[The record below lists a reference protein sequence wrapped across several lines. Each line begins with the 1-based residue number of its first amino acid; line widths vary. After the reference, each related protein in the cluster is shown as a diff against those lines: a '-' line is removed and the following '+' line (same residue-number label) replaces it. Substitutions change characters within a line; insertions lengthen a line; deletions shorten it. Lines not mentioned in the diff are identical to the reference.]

1 MTHVVLLLKIIL
13 LLMIR
18 SLVMKSNII
27 LWFPSRWVL
36 INAKF
41 RGTSFGDLLRVVYLK
56 KWVQSII
63 CFEIWLF
70 YLFMMFFLQTIAE
83 IVPLRI
89 WLCHSRNLRLW
100 NGKKSLQ
107 GIWQHFS
114 CLLDKGI
121 TEISKKLN
129 SHGGFLSYHLD
140 SKANSAQRAA
150 CFCTC

>member
-1 MTHVVLLLKIIL
+1 
-13 LLMIR
+13 MIH

-41 RGTSFGDLLRVVYLK
+41 RGTYFSDLLRVVNLK

-70 YLFMMFFLQTIAE
+70 YLFMMFFLQKIAE

-89 WLCHSRNLRLW
+89 WLCMNCSFW
-100 NGKKSLQ
+100 
-107 GIWQHFS
+107 
-114 CLLDKGI
+114 CLLFQFNFI
-121 TEISKKLN
+121 ILSYTSVFISWTKI
-129 SHGGFLSYHLD
+129 FLSFKGLVPIAYTPIDRHGFHFEFI
-140 SKANSAQRAA
+140 NSLSIPRIAVNMHNL
-150 CFCTC
+150 